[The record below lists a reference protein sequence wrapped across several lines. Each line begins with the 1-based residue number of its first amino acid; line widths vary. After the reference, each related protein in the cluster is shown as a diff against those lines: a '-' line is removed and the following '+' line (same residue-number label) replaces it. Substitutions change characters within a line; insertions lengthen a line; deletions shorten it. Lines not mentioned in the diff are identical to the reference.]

1 MKIDANGAVGEAGAS
16 GDFGAGHSFDEAKN
30 EGFAVGVGERTNGVE
45 DGVGFGAGVRGVTGG
60 RGDLFGLRGGV
71 FFVEFVVGFD
81 AAMKIRGVIAS
92 DGGEPSWEARDFAQ
106 SVEAGQGLKEDI
118 LHEVVDIAEGNPG
131 EQKAVDHPGVTG
143 VQEAECCAIA
153 ALSGANEDV
162 VGAAG
167 FVLKIHGRR
176 TGAGRAEFRE
186 CGHVGSME
194 MRSVSPGRRR
204 ETPEC

>member
-71 FFVEFVVGFD
+71 
-81 AAMKIRGVIAS
+81 S
-92 DGGEPSWEARDFAQ
+92 EAR
-106 SVEAGQGLKEDI
+106 QGLKEDI
-118 LHEVVDIAEGNPG
+118 VHEIVDVGEGNAG
-131 EQKAVDHPGVTG
+131 KQEAVDHAGIAGV
-143 VQEAECCAIA
+143 EKAEGGAITV
-153 ALSGANEDV
+153 LRGADESV
-162 VGAAG
+162 VGATG
-167 FVLKIHGRR
+167 VVLKIHGRW

-194 MRSVSPGRRR
+194 MKSVSPGRRG